1 MRNGQCRGLL
11 TGLVLRRDAMPARP
25 THVAQAASSTKA
37 PVRARAGGETI
48 AQDSAGVRIIMA
60 LV

>member
-1 MRNGQCRGLL
+1 ML